1 MRRRKSQ
8 NNIKESEVEEA
19 FVSDLEILRDLLG
32 LSLGLKLIARQL
44 YLKDGEQRLDLLL
57 SCGKLLLLIELKV
70 TQYRSEHKEQVLDYK
85 RELIELQEAN
95 ELPAGEI
102 ACFLLVTSFLPSN
115 YADCAKAGI
124 ALIKYSA
131 EQVLKKY
138 YDNLWT
144 STPFLRIK
152 PNDYGV
158 FSLGLINRTLIEL
171 QTGKTDEQEIALAL
185 NLKKISINHHLKT
198 AVEFGLARKRGRKY
212 FLTDF
217 GDEYVANCNDGKLRD
232 VISETQVELLKRHIA
247 RAPFSSSIVFGVYAI
262 VESAFLLSRNNY
274 PIDFKILSKHF
285 TTIGG
290 KETEWKTERA
300 RATAT
305 YTFLNFA
312 IDLGLLGKIGK
323 NVVITPSGFRFILM
337 LQLHKSIEM
346 IDSLR
351 G

>member
-1 MRRRKSQ
+1 MQRRKSH

-19 FVSDLEILRDLLG
+19 LVSDLTAIRDLLG
-32 LSLGLKLIARQL
+32 LSHDLKLIARQL
-44 YLKDGEQRLDLLL
+44 QLKGGEQRIDLLL
-57 SCGKLLLLIELKV
+57 SCGKQLLLIELKV
-70 TQYRSEHKEQVLDYK
+70 TQYRSEHKEQIISYK
-85 RELIELQEAN
+85 KELTKLQEAN

-102 ACFLLVTSFLPSN
+102 LCFLMVTSFLPN
-115 YADCAKAGI
+115 DGVNCANDEV
-124 ALIKYSA
+124 ALVLYSA
-131 EQVLKKY
+131 EEVLKKY

-144 STPFLRIK
+144 STHFLRVK

-158 FSLGLINRTLIEL
+158 FSLGLINRTLLEL
-171 QTGKTDEQEIALAL
+171 QAGETVEQEIAIKIGLSRNSVRNHLRTAREFAL
-185 NLKKISINHHLKT
+185 
-198 AVEFGLARKRGRKY
+198 VRKRGYHY

-217 GDEYVANCNDGKLRD
+217 GDVYVANCNEGKLRD
-232 VISETQVELLKRHIA
+232 IVSEKQVELLKKQIA
-247 RAPFSSSIVFGVYAI
+247 RAPFSSSMVFGVYAI
-262 VESAFLLSRNNY
+262 VESAFLLSRNTY
-274 PIDFKILSKHF
+274 PIDFKVLSEHF

>member
-1 MRRRKSQ
+1 MRTRKSQ

-19 FVSDLEILRDLLG
+19 FVSDLKILRDLLG
-32 LSLGLKLIARQL
+32 LSRDLKLIARQL

-85 RELIELQEAN
+85 KELIDLQEAN
-95 ELPAGEI
+95 ELPTGEI
-102 ACFLLVTSFLPSN
+102 VCFLLVTSFLPSN
-115 YADCAKAGI
+115 HADCAKAGI
-124 ALIKYSA
+124 TLIKYSA
-131 EQVLKKY
+131 EEVLKKY

-144 STPFLRIK
+144 STPFLRVK

-171 QTGKTDEQEIALAL
+171 QAGKTHEQEIATDIELSR
-185 NLKKISINHHLKT
+185 NSVRNHLRAAK
-198 AVEFGLARKRGRKY
+198 EFGLVRKRGHLY

-217 GDEYVANCNDGKLRD
+217 GDEYVANCNEGKLRD
-232 VISETQVELLKRHIA
+232 VISETQVELLKKYIA
-247 RAPFSSSIVFGVYAI
+247 RAPFSSSMVFGVYAI
-262 VESAFLLSRNNY
+262 VESAFLLSRNTY
-274 PIDFKILSKHF
+274 PIDFKILCKHF

-312 IDLGLLGKIGK
+312 IDLGLLGRIGQ